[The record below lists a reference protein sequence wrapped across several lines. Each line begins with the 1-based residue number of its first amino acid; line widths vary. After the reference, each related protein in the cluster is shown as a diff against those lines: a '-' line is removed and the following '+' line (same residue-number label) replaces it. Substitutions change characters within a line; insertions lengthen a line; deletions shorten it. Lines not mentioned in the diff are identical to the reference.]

1 MIKEPQIRLRDLIMC
16 LSSALDLVSPG
27 LVNHQK
33 RVAYIALSIANEMG
47 LPLEDQ
53 NSLVLAGLLHDSGAF
68 SLRERLDILQFEM
81 GSPHKHA
88 EIGYL
93 LLKGF
98 EPFSKAALLVR
109 HHHVPWNKGAG
120 AEFRGEPVALGSH
133 ILHLADRVEVSI
145 RKQQEVLGQVERIC
159 KRVKDHSGKMFA
171 PEVVSIFNHL
181 DTHLAAKEYFWLDA
195 TSPSLDTILNHQ
207 QDSTTI
213 SIGLEGLLSLANLFR
228 QIIDFRSPFT
238 ATHTSGVAATAEA
251 LARRVDFSERE
262 CLMMKVAGY
271 LHDLGKLA
279 VPTEILEK
287 PAKLTEAEFNI
298 IRSHTYHTYRILAA
312 IPELD
317 TINTWGSFHHE
328 RLDGTGYPFHH
339 KGQDLSLGSRIM
351 AVADEFTAITEDRPY
366 RKGMTTEQA
375 LQVLQ
380 RMASSS
386 ALDSSVVSVLRLH
399 YDEVNSIRI
408 AAQQASSE
416 EYQEFGQH
424 LG

>member
-1 MIKEPQIRLRDLIMC
+1 MC
-16 LSSALDLVSPG
+16 LSSALDLVSPA

-47 LPLEDQ
+47 LPIEDQ
-53 NSLVLAGLLHDSGAF
+53 KNITLAGLLHDSGAI
-68 SLRERLDILQFEM
+68 SLRERLDTLQFEIKN
-81 GSPHKHA
+81 PHQHA
-88 EIGYL
+88 EMGYL

-109 HHHVPWNKGAG
+109 HHHVPWKEGAG
-120 AEFRGEPVALGSH
+120 AGFMGEPVALGSH

-145 RKQQEVLGQVERIC
+145 REQQEILGQVKMIC
-159 KRVKDHSGKMFA
+159 KRVENFSGKMFA
-171 PEVVSIFNHL
+171 PEVVNVFNHL

-195 TSPSLDTILNHQ
+195 TSPSVDTILHRQ

-251 LARRVDFSERE
+251 LARLIDFSERE
-262 CLMMKVAGY
+262 CRMMKVAGY
-271 LHDLGKLA
+271 LHDLGKLS

-298 IRSHTYHTYRILAA
+298 IRSHTYHTYSILET

-317 TINTWGSFHHE
+317 TINAWASFHHE

-339 KGQDLSLGSRIM
+339 TGQDLSLGSRIM
-351 AVADEFTAITEDRPY
+351 AVADVFTAITEDRPY
-366 RKGMTTEQA
+366 RKGMTSDEA

-380 RMASSS
+380 KMAESS
-386 ALDSSVVSVLRLH
+386 ALDTSVVSVLGLH

-408 AAQQASSE
+408 AAQQASSK

-424 LG
+424 LGNIYQRWNYAKSR

>member
-1 MIKEPQIRLRDLIMC
+1 MKELQIRLSDLVMC
-16 LSSALDLVSPG
+16 LSSALDLVSPA

-47 LPLEDQ
+47 LPIEDQ
-53 NSLVLAGLLHDSGAF
+53 NNIALAGLLHDSGAL
-68 SLRERLDILQFEM
+68 SLRERLDLLQFEIEE
-81 GSPHKHA
+81 PYQHA
-88 EIGYL
+88 ELGYL
-93 LLKGF
+93 LLKDF
-98 EPFSKAALLVR
+98 EPFAKAALLIR
-109 HHHVPWNKGAG
+109 HHHVPWNTGAG
-120 AEFRGEPVALGSH
+120 AEFMEEPVGLGSH
-133 ILHLADRVEVSI
+133 ILHLADRIEVSI
-145 RKQQEVLGQVERIC
+145 KREQEILGQTKRIC
-159 KRVKDHSGKMFA
+159 GRIENFSGKMFM
-171 PEVVSIFNHL
+171 PEVVNIFNHL
-181 DTHLAAKEYFWLDA
+181 LTHLAAKEYFWLDV
-195 TSPSLDTILNHQ
+195 TSPSVNIVLLRQQYLATIP
-207 QDSTTI
+207 
-213 SIGLEGLLSLANLFR
+213 IGLEGLLSLANLFR
-228 QIIDFRSPFT
+228 RIIDFRSPFT
-238 ATHTSGVAATAEA
+238 ATHTSGVAASAEA
-251 LARRVDFSERE
+251 LARLVDFSERE
-262 CLMMKVAGY
+262 CRMMKVAGY

-279 VPTEILEK
+279 VPAEILEK

-298 IRSHTYHTYRILAA
+298 IRSHTYYTYNILAT

-317 TINTWGSFHHE
+317 TINAWSSFHHE

-351 AVADEFTAITEDRPY
+351 AVADVFTAITEDRPY
-366 RKGMTTEQA
+366 RKGMNTEQV

-386 ALDSSVVSVLRLH
+386 ALDSSVVSVLGLH